1 MKKYIPFI
9 ILTFLSLITLSCV
22 QNDDRDENQ
31 ISHTNKKENQA
42 KKERDTLRQ
51 DSLIS
56 HDDPPVK
63 DTHDWRIIQ

>member
-9 ILTFLSLITLSCV
+9 ILTFLSLITLNCV

-31 ISHTNKKENQA
+31 ISHTNKKVNQT
-42 KKERDTLRQ
+42 KKEQDTLRQ
-51 DSLIS
+51 DSLILD
-56 HDDPPVK
+56 DDPPVK